1 MEVRYVFLNESEWL
15 EYGAEWWN
23 DDAESGWMEVI
34 HTSLSRL
41 ADSVDSYGCICW
53 SSYFCFLLTWP
64 DFPLAISPSVDAGMQ
79 GAFGLLRSNNG
90 HTSVT
95 LYMRENDRRPYTP
108 P

>member
-1 MEVRYVFLNESEWL
+1 MEVRYVFLNESERL
-15 EYGAEWWN
+15 EYGAEWRN

-64 DFPLAISPSVDAGMQ
+64 DFPLASAPFVDAGM
-79 GAFGLLRSNNG
+79 
-90 HTSVT
+90 
-95 LYMRENDRRPYTP
+95 
-108 P
+108 